1 MKSDFIS
8 GFDESF
14 VGHFLCLLT
23 VLFRTINFPK
33 EFPIIVAYIVDHTLV
48 FDGHLWNSNDFFI
61 NIRMSFAF
69 HNYPF
74 FLWRVS

>member
-1 MKSDFIS
+1 MPLNSPFQDYQ
-8 GFDESF
+8 
-14 VGHFLCLLT
+14 
-23 VLFRTINFPK
+23 FPK

-48 FDGHLWNSNDFFI
+48 FDGHLWNSNDFLI
-61 NIRMSFAF
+61 NIRMSLAF